1 MSTKNMGG
9 SLVLLAACLSNPA
22 WAQLT
27 SITITSPT
35 EAWVQVNGRIEG
47 RVNPFQPVRLT
58 VAPGEHRLEV
68 VATGTGERFEQ
79 VVEAKPG
86 QDVTIDARPGGPQQR
101 FVPGPF
107 APGPEPLDSLE
118 RQKRDAQ
125 IRQLDLELDNLN
137 RQKAE
142 QEILRSKAESH
153 LQREC
158 QGVHNEPDWMKLIR
172 QAGCLAAQQNLH
184 RANGNIARLQVEID
198 SKQRQLRRLEPTAQ
212 FPGMRF

>member
-1 MSTKNMGG
+1 MSTKKTWGI
-9 SLVLLAACLSNPA
+9 LTLLALSLGNPA
-22 WAQLT
+22 WAQAS

-35 EAWVQVNGRIEG
+35 EAWVHLDGRIEG
-47 RVNPFQPVRLT
+47 RLNPLQPVRLT
-58 VAPGEHRLEV
+58 VAPGKHRLEV
-68 VATGTGERFEQ
+68 VATGTGERFER
-79 VVEAKPG
+79 VVEAEPG
-86 QDVTIDARPGGPQQR
+86 QDVTVEARLRGVQR
-101 FVPGPF
+101 FVPGPL
-107 APGPEPLDSLE
+107 APDPEPLHVLE

-142 QEILRSKAESH
+142 QEILASKAESH